1 MGLTKLLLLAICA
14 FVVWKLFAGDKRY
27 KQSKENDK
35 AQENKEQLI
44 ASGELVKD
52 PVCGAYV
59 SKNSDIR
66 VRHGDVLLNFCSYEC
81 REKYLQRIQG
91 QQSAPGDGQGGQQ
104 G

>member
-1 MGLTKLLLLAICA
+1 MGLTKLLLLAICV

-27 KQSKENDK
+27 KQSKEKDD
-35 AQENKEQLI
+35 KEQLI
-44 ASGELVKD
+44 ASGELVRD

-66 VRHGDVLLNFCSYEC
+66 VRQGDVVLNFCSYEC
-81 REKYLQRIQG
+81 RETYLKRIQA
-91 QQSAPGDGQGGQQ
+91 QQPQQGDSQNGGQQ